1 MFEGKCRRRHQR
13 HKVAQINPIQLSSST
28 GAVFFV
34 VPVDESESGI
44 GCIYSGQIPPQ
55 VGHTY
60 EVSEDGDTREME
72 VRWVDP
78 IGKNRFRL
86 GLMYLDFKFD
96 E

>member
-1 MFEGKCRRRHQR
+1 LVIGCKYVRS
-13 HKVAQINPIQLSSST
+13 HKVTQINPIHLHSLT
-28 GAVFFV
+28 GTVFFV

-44 GCIYSGQIPPQ
+44 GCIYSGKIPPRIGHINM
-55 VGHTY
+55 VG
-60 EVSEDGDTREME
+60 EDGDTREME
-72 VRWVDP
+72 VRWVAL